1 MQKAFLN
8 ALYDLVENDTNV
20 FLLSADNGT
29 EFDKWFKSDFPQQY
43 LEFGIAECNMV
54 GAAAGMAACG
64 KIPFVHTAGVFLAYR
79 AYEFV
84 RNDVCCQN
92 LNVKIIGFGS
102 GLSNSTLGPSHHSTE
117 DISVLSSLP
126 NLTILSPC
134 CPSETEEAVKT
145 AYRIKGPVYIRIG
158 LCGEPEIAQDFSN
171 FFTGENNTILSGTDV
186 AVFST
191 GSIITEVLAAADLL
205 KENGVSAQVINVSMI
220 KPFDIKSIV
229 NTASEIKQ
237 MVTVEEHNIIGGLGS
252 LIADVIVQEQLNVK
266 LLKIGLRDCFAKG
279 YGTQQDL
286 QKVNGLDRVGI
297 FDTIIRQMKN

>member
-8 ALYDLVENDTNV
+8 ALYDLAENDTNV

-84 RNDVCCQN
+84 RNDVCFQN

-134 CPSETEEAVKT
+134 CPSETEKAIKEAYEIV
-145 AYRIKGPVYIRIG
+145 GPVYIRIG
-158 LCGEPEIAQDFSN
+158 LCGEPEIEQARLDFLK
-171 FFTGENNTILSGTDV
+171 GKNNTILPGTDI
-186 AVFST
+186 AIFST
-191 GSIITEVLAAADLL
+191 GTIITEVLGAADLL
-205 KENGVSAQVINVSMI
+205 KNSDISARVINVNTLKPIDRNNII
-220 KPFDIKSIV
+220 KNSSTIKY
-229 NTASEIKQ
+229 
-237 MVTVEEHNIIGGLGS
+237 MVSVEEHNIIGGLGS
-252 LIADVIVQEQLNVK
+252 LIEGVIVQEQLDVK
-266 LLKIGLRDCFAKG
+266 LIKIGLIDCFAKG
-279 YGTQQDL
+279 YGTQLDL